1 MSDNPYQPPSA
12 DSQIVGIKSGE
23 PRDLKSVAK
32 FQKGLLF
39 SILLQLI
46 AVISSFSYSISQF
59 IPPNNFDSIVIL
71 LVLVGGMSGTFFVFS
86 LAIKVYSPLA
96 GVLLGMLTLIPCIGL
111 IILAAVNGKA
121 TSILK
126 QNGIKVGFLG
136 AKLSQIQAD

>member
-32 FQKGLLF
+32 SQKGLLF

-46 AVISSFSYSISQF
+46 AVISSFSYSVSPF
-59 IPPNNFDSIVIL
+59 IFPVNLDAIVIFS
-71 LVLVGGMSGTFFVFS
+71 VLAGGISGTFFVFW
-86 LAIKVYSPLA
+86 LAIKVYSPLP
-96 GVLLGMLTLIPCIGL
+96 GVLLGMLTLVPCVGL
-111 IILAAVNGKA
+111 IILAAVNRKA
-121 TSILK
+121 TFILK

-136 AKLSQIQAD
+136 AKLSQTQAD

>member
-46 AVISSFSYSISQF
+46 VVISSFSYYRSQS

-71 LVLVGGMSGTFFVFS
+71 LVLVGGISGTFFVFS
-86 LAIKVYSPLA
+86 MAIKVYNPLA
-96 GVLLGMLTLIPCIGL
+96 GVLLGLLTLIPCIGL
-111 IILAAVNGKA
+111 INLAAVNGKA